1 MNLPNKICIARIV
14 MCPVFFYLFISGNYL
29 ASAILYLIA
38 ASTDWLDGYIARK
51 YNLVTDLGKFLDPIA
66 DKILVLSGML
76 IAIFLGWGGKITVW
90 SAFFILTRE
99 FIVTGFRC
107 LAAGKNCVIAAD
119 MWGKVKTVVQDV
131 AIFVMLVEYAVF
143 ETCYSVYLLAVSAI
157 LAVIS
162 AVNYIYKNKEV
173 LK

>member
-1 MNLPNKICIARIV
+1 MNLPNKICMARIL

-76 IAIFLGWGGKITVW
+76 IAISLSTTSLPSAEPGGMHTTAPTERQEAI
-90 SAFFILTRE
+90 
-99 FIVTGFRC
+99 RC
-107 LAAGKNCVIAAD
+107 SQS
-119 MWGKVKTVVQDV
+119 T
-131 AIFVMLVEYAVF
+131 AV
-143 ETCYSVYLLAVSAI
+143 VSAGI
-157 LAVIS
+157 TSL
-162 AVNYIYKNKEV
+162 
-173 LK
+173 

>member
-1 MNLPNKICIARIV
+1 MNLPNKICVARIL
-14 MCPVFFYLFISGNYL
+14 MCPIFLLLFISEYYY
-29 ASAILYLIA
+29 AAAAVYLIA
-38 ASTDWLDGYIARK
+38 AFTDWLDGYIARK
-51 YNLVTDLGKFLDPIA
+51 NNIVTDLGKFLDPIA

-76 IAIFLGWGGKITVW
+76 IAIFFGWGGAVTVW
-90 SAFFILTRE
+90 SAFLILTRE

-119 MWGKVKTVVQDV
+119 MWGKVKTVVQDI
-131 AIFVMLVEYAVF
+131 AIFVMLIEYAVF
-143 ETCYSVYLLAVSAI
+143 ETYYSVYLLAVTAALAI
-157 LAVIS
+157 IS

>member
-1 MNLPNKICIARIV
+1 MNLPNKICIARIL
-14 MCPVFFYLFISGNYL
+14 MCPIFLFLFISEYYV
-29 ASAILYLIA
+29 AAAAIYLIA
-38 ASTDWLDGYIARK
+38 AFTDWLDGYIARK
-51 YNLVTDLGKFLDPIA
+51 NNIVTDLGKFLDPIA

-76 IAIFLGWGGKITVW
+76 IAIFFGWGGEITVW

-131 AIFVMLVEYAVF
+131 AIFVMLIEYAVF
-143 ETCYSVYLLAVSAI
+143 ETHYSVYLLGVSAI
-157 LAVIS
+157 LSVIS
-162 AVNYIYKNKEV
+162 AVNYINKNKEV
-173 LK
+173 LR

>member
-1 MNLPNKICIARIV
+1 MNLPNKICIARIL
-14 MCPVFFYLFISGNYL
+14 MCPVFFYLFISGYYL

-76 IAIFLGWGGKITVW
+76 IAIFFGWGGKITVW

-107 LAAGKNCVIAAD
+107 LAAGKSCVIAAD